1 MVEGVPIIWFDA
13 LMNILFLNLGI
24 ISLPKSKESINLN
37 DSVKKITQ

>member
-24 ISLPKSKESINLN
+24 ISLPKSKERFSEEDNPVVEI
-37 DSVKKITQ
+37 